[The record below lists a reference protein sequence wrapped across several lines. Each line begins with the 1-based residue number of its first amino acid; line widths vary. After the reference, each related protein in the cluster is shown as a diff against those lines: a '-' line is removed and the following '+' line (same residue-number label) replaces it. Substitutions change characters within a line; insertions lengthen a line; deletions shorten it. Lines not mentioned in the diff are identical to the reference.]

1 MIQSRSRNPELP
13 QVPADIS
20 VLQAAIRQFAED
32 RDWRKFHDPKNLAMA
47 IAVEAG
53 ELMEHFRWLRNEQ
66 SWDALKDAK
75 TREEIEQEFADVMIL
90 LLEFASEATIDVRAA
105 VERKMMINAARYPV
119 EKSRGSCVK
128 HDRLLGNRLS
138 EG

>member
-1 MIQSRSRNPELP
+1 
-13 QVPADIS
+13 